1 MTTERECRAPLHR
14 LSRPARRRGATL
26 LDATLL
32 DALAEVVAI
41 HRTTIAAP
49 GGTGRRELVARGVAD
64 HARVVGGPGRAPDLG
79 LVDEAVRPED
89 TRARPVSALAAGP
102 VRRRG
107 AHGHIPL

>member
-14 LSRPARRRGATL
+14 LPRPARRRG
-26 LDATLL
+26 ATLL